1 MSPEKLATIRAR
13 TTDNQD
19 RWNIILA
26 QQDIKDLLEYV
37 GELQNCV
44 SDLTGAKNQRKGVDL
59 PDEVSRVGT

>member
-13 TTDNQD
+13 TIDNQD

-37 GELQNCV
+37 EELQNRV